1 MELRQEVKAF
11 AAMMEYKLKKND
23 HKGNFENTDVD
34 FLLKRLKEE
43 VDELEIAIKS
53 ESYFEVMLEAADV
66 ANFACI
72 LVWNILRNQVI
83 QKPKLSTLEQQIEVD
98 DRRAESLEMDSL
110 TKIEKIWEESKVPP
124 CDCGTKYHT
133 HGCAIRVYYRQT
145 CTCKALGELNKT
157 HTIQCKISEERTNVQ

>member
-1 MELRQEVKAF
+1 MEPRKEVKAF

-43 VDELEIAIKS
+43 VNELEIAIKS
-53 ESYFEVMLEAADV
+53 ESYFEIMLEAADV

-83 QKPKLSTLEQQIEVD
+83 GQEHMKNTV
-98 DRRAESLEMDSL
+98 
-110 TKIEKIWEESKVPP
+110 EKIWEECSVPP
-124 CDCGTKYHT
+124 CNCDSKYHT
-133 HGCAIRVYYRQT
+133 HECAIRVYYRQT
-145 CTCKALGELNKT
+145 CTCSANGELNKT
-157 HTIQCKISEERTNVQ
+157 HTMHCKISEERVNV

>member
-1 MELRQEVKAF
+1 MEPRKEVKAF

-34 FLLKRLKEE
+34 VLLKRLKEE

-72 LVWNILRNQVI
+72 IVWNILRNQVI
-83 QKPKLSTLEQQIEVD
+83 GQTPKEYFV
-98 DRRAESLEMDSL
+98 
-110 TKIEKIWEESKVPP
+110 EKIWEESKVPP
-124 CDCGTKYHT
+124 CDCNTKHHT
-133 HGCAIRVYYRQT
+133 HECAIRVYYRQN
-145 CTCKALGELNKT
+145 CTCSAHGELNKT
-157 HTIQCKISEERTNVQ
+157 HTIHCKISEERVNV

>member
-1 MELRQEVKAF
+1 MEPRKEVKAF

-53 ESYFEVMLEAADV
+53 ESYFEIMLEAADV

-83 QKPKLSTLEQQIEVD
+83 GQEHMKNIVET
-98 DRRAESLEMDSL
+98 
-110 TKIEKIWEESKVPP
+110 IWEESEVPS
-124 CDCGTKYHT
+124 CDCDDRFHT
-133 HGCAIRVYYRQT
+133 HECAIRVYYRQT
-145 CTCKALGELNKT
+145 CNCSANGELNKI
-157 HTIQCKISEERTNVQ
+157 HTKFCDITKKREAIDV

>member
-1 MELRQEVKAF
+1 MEPRKEVKAF

-72 LVWNILRNQVI
+72 LV
-83 QKPKLSTLEQQIEVD
+83 
-98 DRRAESLEMDSL
+98 
-110 TKIEKIWEESKVPP
+110 
-124 CDCGTKYHT
+124 
-133 HGCAIRVYYRQT
+133 
-145 CTCKALGELNKT
+145 
-157 HTIQCKISEERTNVQ
+157 

>member
-1 MELRQEVKAF
+1 MELRKEVKAF

-43 VDELEIAIKS
+43 VNELEIAIKS

-83 QKPKLSTLEQQIEVD
+83 GHDTMKNIV
-98 DRRAESLEMDSL
+98 
-110 TKIEKIWEESKVPP
+110 EKIWEESKVPP
-124 CDCGTKYHT
+124 CNCDSKWHT
-133 HGCAIRVYYRQT
+133 YECAIRVYYRET
-145 CTCKALGELNKT
+145 CTCNANGELNKT
-157 HTIQCKISEERTNVQ
+157 HTLYCKTSEERANV

>member
-1 MELRQEVKAF
+1 MEPRKEVKAF

-43 VDELEIAIKS
+43 VNELEIAIKS

-83 QKPKLSTLEQQIEVD
+83 GQEHMKNIVETIWEKSEVPSCDCD
-98 DRRAESLEMDSL
+98 DRF
-110 TKIEKIWEESKVPP
+110 
-124 CDCGTKYHT
+124 HT
-133 HGCAIRVYYRQT
+133 HECAIRVYYRKN
-145 CTCKALGELNKT
+145 CTCSARGEMNKM
-157 HTIQCKISEERTNVQ
+157 HTKICDITKKREAINV

>member
-1 MELRQEVKAF
+1 MEPRKEVKAF

-72 LVWNILRNQVI
+72 IVWNILRNQVI
-83 QKPKLSTLEQQIEVD
+83 GQTPKDYFV
-98 DRRAESLEMDSL
+98 
-110 TKIEKIWEESKVPP
+110 EKIWEESKVPP
-124 CDCGTKYHT
+124 CDCDSKYHT
-133 HGCAIRVYYRQT
+133 HECAIRVYYRQT
-145 CTCKALGELNKT
+145 CTCKVL
-157 HTIQCKISEERTNVQ
+157 